1 MCNMNKILE
10 KAKELVAMLEE
21 KEISDKVELSTV
33 SPGCVIDLGE
43 DEFVVLDHDDG
54 GTLIISKGFME
65 ENVKFGD
72 NTDFNG
78 SNVQRVLY
86 EDILPKIEATVGKDN
101 VLSQT
106 VKLTTVDNQN
116 IYEDVTGR
124 IRLLT
129 FDEVR
134 KYNPLIVN
142 KDLCICME
150 SLGDKTFDS
159 ECNKWTSSNLRNY
172 LNTEIYKKICEE
184 IGEENVIEFERNL
197 LSLDGQTEYGACK
210 DFVSLISIDEYRTYR
225 SLIPNFD
232 EWWWML
238 SPYSTKCN
246 EDSSY
251 VSVVS
256 PVGGIN
262 FGNYVNS
269 IGVRPVCILK
279 SNIFVSLGGKFDE
292 K

>member
-116 IYEDVTGR
+116 IYED
-124 IRLLT
+124 
-129 FDEVR
+129 
-134 KYNPLIVN
+134 
-142 KDLCICME
+142 
-150 SLGDKTFDS
+150 KTFDS

-197 LSLDGQTEYGACK
+197 LSLDGQTEYGA
-210 DFVSLISIDEYRTYR
+210 Y
-225 SLIPNFD
+225 
-232 EWWWML
+232 
-238 SPYSTKCN
+238 
-246 EDSSY
+246 
-251 VSVVS
+251 
-256 PVGGIN
+256 
-262 FGNYVNS
+262 
-269 IGVRPVCILK
+269 ILR
-279 SNIFVSLGGKFDE
+279 
-292 K
+292 